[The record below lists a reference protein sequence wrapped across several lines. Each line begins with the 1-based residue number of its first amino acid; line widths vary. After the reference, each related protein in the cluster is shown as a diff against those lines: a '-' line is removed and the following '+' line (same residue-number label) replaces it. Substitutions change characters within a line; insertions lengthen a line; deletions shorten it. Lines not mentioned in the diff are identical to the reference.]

1 MFYVPKYRKYSK
13 CINIV
18 IIYIY
23 IKIVNLKFCSSKAI
37 DYYNAK
43 NNVLI

>member
-13 CINIV
+13 YINIV

-23 IKIVNLKFCSSKAI
+23 KYSKFEI
-37 DYYNAK
+37 
-43 NNVLI
+43 LLF